1 MKRLLSLWLCLALL
15 IALPNCGGDGEVV
28 NPDAPAPDA
37 LPEQVLLSEQ
47 THLLSSAQREE
58 LIAIDDANSTLRFAA
73 TLDETHIPTIGDILL
88 QLTPTEK
95 LPYGFLGRVTAV
107 HKQGDAIEVHTEAPT
122 LTEVFDAYQ
131 YRAEA
136 FPAAKS
142 DTRALAIDQDGYR
155 MAVCDIDAPLPVG
168 QGSTISCHL
177 GYGFKIT
184 DDCLTIDELT
194 QGPIVPSYTL
204 STKMA
209 KQVEWH
215 FGSDIAEE
223 KRVDVGNGVLT
234 SATVGGLPI
243 AVYLQ
248 PTVVFSG
255 SISRGITLSTEEEVV
270 DTYLFAQHGMALP
283 TFERVADACYH
294 RVQYLPVL
302 SFHLAGSAYLGL
314 GLDID
319 FRLFGRKDFAIRVTT
334 DAGGRIEGEVGVD
347 AALTT
352 YEAIKDNTI
361 HCCALVHAG
370 AGIDLTLLPAID
382 KAWHADLGELK
393 VAEKEYYLVPDFTNT
408 TYTETNNRV
417 SARSHVSRDLL
428 FPVEVGIAQYVDNMP
443 RYGTPYPYQAEA
455 AFQSPLTQEF
465 ETTSDAEYW
474 TYIHLLGQYGKCAPV
489 HEESEVSL
497 VGKWRQLWW
506 KDLSINYFHD
516 LSDEYEGCILNADG
530 TGGWWDDVSV
540 DGYREDPIIYTV
552 TERDGVTHVSI
563 AFINKET
570 GTPIYPPRECEVLEL
585 TKKTLMWIEDEDDLC
600 YFERIK

>member
-47 THLLSSAQREE
+47 THLLNSAQREE

-73 TLDETHIPTIGDILL
+73 TLDETQIPTIGDILL

-209 KQVEWH
+209 KQVE
-215 FGSDIAEE
+215 
-223 KRVDVGNGVLT
+223 
-234 SATVGGLPI
+234 
-243 AVYLQ
+243 
-248 PTVVFSG
+248 
-255 SISRGITLSTEEEVV
+255 
-270 DTYLFAQHGMALP
+270 
-283 TFERVADACYH
+283 
-294 RVQYLPVL
+294 
-302 SFHLAGSAYLGL
+302 
-314 GLDID
+314 
-319 FRLFGRKDFAIRVTT
+319 
-334 DAGGRIEGEVGVD
+334 
-347 AALTT
+347 
-352 YEAIKDNTI
+352 
-361 HCCALVHAG
+361 
-370 AGIDLTLLPAID
+370 
-382 KAWHADLGELK
+382 
-393 VAEKEYYLVPDFTNT
+393 
-408 TYTETNNRV
+408 
-417 SARSHVSRDLL
+417 
-428 FPVEVGIAQYVDNMP
+428 
-443 RYGTPYPYQAEA
+443 
-455 AFQSPLTQEF
+455 
-465 ETTSDAEYW
+465 
-474 TYIHLLGQYGKCAPV
+474 
-489 HEESEVSL
+489 
-497 VGKWRQLWW
+497 
-506 KDLSINYFHD
+506 
-516 LSDEYEGCILNADG
+516 
-530 TGGWWDDVSV
+530 
-540 DGYREDPIIYTV
+540 
-552 TERDGVTHVSI
+552 
-563 AFINKET
+563 
-570 GTPIYPPRECEVLEL
+570 
-585 TKKTLMWIEDEDDLC
+585 
-600 YFERIK
+600 